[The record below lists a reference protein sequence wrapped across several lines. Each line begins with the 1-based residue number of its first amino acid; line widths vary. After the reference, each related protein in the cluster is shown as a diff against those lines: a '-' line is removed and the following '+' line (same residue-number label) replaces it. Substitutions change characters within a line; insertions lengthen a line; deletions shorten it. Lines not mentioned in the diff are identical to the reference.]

1 MKILVVNAGSS
12 SLKYQVID
20 MTDESCLCSGG
31 VDCIGQ
37 QTSTIEHKVAGE
49 PEHIEKHHFDNHT
62 QALKVVFSLLTDKN
76 FGVVGSIDEIS
87 AVGHRVLHSGEDFD
101 GSVVITPETLAI
113 MKKNIP
119 LGPLHMPANIACVE
133 SCQSLLPNVPM
144 VAVFD
149 TAFHMTMPKYAYM
162 YAIPYEDYEEF
173 KVRRYGFHGTSH
185 KYVTGEA
192 IKLMGTEKCKIINC
206 HLGNGSSISAVKD
219 GKCQDTSM
227 GLTPLEGLMMGTRSG
242 DIDPACLEFLMDKKG
257 MDIHQMLN
265 YLNKK
270 SGFLGVSGV
279 SSDARAVAKAAEEGN
294 ERAQLVQEMTSY
306 RIRKYIGAY
315 AAALQGVDCI
325 VFTGGIGENAFAA
338 RRRVLEKLDWLGVK
352 IDWEKNANCPRRQNV
367 EISTA
372 DSKVKVFVIPTNEE
386 LVIARETKELV
397 IKK

>member
-1 MKILVVNAGSS
+1 
-12 SLKYQVID
+12 
-20 MTDESCLCSGG
+20 
-31 VDCIGQ
+31 
-37 QTSTIEHKVAGE
+37 
-49 PEHIEKHHFDNHT
+49 
-62 QALKVVFSLLTDKN
+62 
-76 FGVVGSIDEIS
+76 
-87 AVGHRVLHSGEDFD
+87 
-101 GSVVITPETLAI
+101 
-113 MKKNIP
+113 
-119 LGPLHMPANIACVE
+119 
-133 SCQSLLPNVPM
+133 
-144 VAVFD
+144 
-149 TAFHMTMPKYAYM
+149 
-162 YAIPYEDYEEF
+162 
-173 KVRRYGFHGTSH
+173 
-185 KYVTGEA
+185 
-192 IKLMGTEKCKIINC
+192 
-206 HLGNGSSISAVKD
+206 
-219 GKCQDTSM
+219 
-227 GLTPLEGLMMGTRSG
+227 
-242 DIDPACLEFLMDKKG
+242 MDKKG

>member
-49 PEHIEKHHFDNHT
+49 PEHIEKHHFENHT

-162 YAIPYEDYEEF
+162 YAIPYEDYEQF

-192 IKLMGTEKCKIINC
+192 IKLMGTDKCKIINC

-219 GKCQDTSM
+219 GKT
-227 GLTPLEGLMMGTRSG
+227 
-242 DIDPACLEFLMDKKG
+242 
-257 MDIHQMLN
+257 
-265 YLNKK
+265 
-270 SGFLGVSGV
+270 
-279 SSDARAVAKAAEEGN
+279 
-294 ERAQLVQEMTSY
+294 
-306 RIRKYIGAY
+306 
-315 AAALQGVDCI
+315 LQW
-325 VFTGGIGENAFAA
+325 A
-338 RRRVLEKLDWLGVK
+338 
-352 IDWEKNANCPRRQNV
+352 
-367 EISTA
+367 
-372 DSKVKVFVIPTNEE
+372 
-386 LVIARETKELV
+386 
-397 IKK
+397 

>member
-20 MTDESCLCSGG
+20 MTNEKCLCSGG

-37 QTSTIEHKVAGE
+37 QTSTIEHNVNGKD
-49 PEHIEKHHFDNHT
+49 EHVEKHHFENHT
-62 QALKVVFSLLTDKN
+62 EALKIVFNLLTDSKY
-76 FGVVGSIDEIS
+76 GVVSNISEIS

-101 GSVVITPETLAI
+101 GSVLITPETLEI
-113 MKKNIP
+113 MKRNIP

-162 YAIPYEDYEEF
+162 YAIPYEDYEQY

-192 IKLMGTEKCKIINC
+192 IKMMGTENCRIINC
-206 HLGNGSSISAVKD
+206 HLGNGSSISAVKN

-227 GLTPLEGLMMGTRSG
+227 GLTPLEGLIMGTRSG
-242 DIDPACLEFLMDKKG
+242 DIDPACLEFLMEKKH

-279 SSDARAVAKAAEEGN
+279 SSDARAVNKAADEGN
-294 ERAQLVQEMTSY
+294 ERAQLVQDMTSY

-315 AAALQGVDCI
+315 AAALEGVDCI
-325 VFTGGIGENAFAA
+325 VFTGGIGENSFAA
-338 RRRVLEKLDWLGVK
+338 RRRVLDKLEWLGVK
-352 IDWEKNANCPRRQNV
+352 IDWNKNDNCPRHQNV
-367 EISTA
+367 EISA
-372 DSKVKVFVIPTNEE
+372 SDSKVKVFVIPTNEE
-386 LVIARETKELV
+386 LVIARETRDL
-397 IKK
+397 I

>member
-1 MKILVVNAGSS
+1 ME
-12 SLKYQVID
+12 
-20 MTDESCLCSGG
+20 DEKCLCSGG

-37 QTSTIEHKVAGE
+37 QTSTIEHKVSGKE
-49 PEHIEKHHFDNHT
+49 EHTEKHHFENHT
-62 QALKVVFSLLTDKN
+62 EALKIVFGLLTDAN
-76 FGVVGSIDEIS
+76 FGVVKSIDEIS

-101 GSVVITPETLAI
+101 RSILITPENLAI
-113 MKKNIP
+113 LKKNIP

-149 TAFHMTMPKYAYM
+149 TAFHMTMPKHAYM

-192 IKLMGTEKCKIINC
+192 IKMMGTSNCKIINC

-270 SGFLGVSGV
+270 SGFLGISGV
-279 SSDARAVAKAAEEGN
+279 SSDARAVTKAAEEGN
-294 ERAQLVQEMTSY
+294 ERAQLVLEMTTY

-325 VFTGGIGENAFAA
+325 VFTGGIGENSFDT
-338 RRRVLEKLDWLGVK
+338 RRRVLEKLEWLGVK
-352 IDWEKNANCPRRQNV
+352 IDWDKNNNCPRRKNV
-367 EISTA
+367 EISTP

-386 LVIARETKELV
+386 LVIARETKDL
-397 IKK
+397 I

>member
-12 SLKYQVID
+12 SLKYQLID
-20 MTDESCLCSGG
+20 MDNETAVCSGG
-31 VDCIGQ
+31 VDCIGLE
-37 QTSTIEHKVAGE
+37 TSTVAHSVIGKE
-49 PEHIEKHHFDNHT
+49 EYKIQYHFDNHT
-62 QALKVVFSLLTDKN
+62 EALKVIFDLLVDSEH
-76 FGVVGSIDEIS
+76 GVLKSIDEIS

-101 GSVVITPETLAI
+101 GSVVINPETLAI

-119 LGPLHMPANIACVE
+119 LGPLHMPANIACIE

-162 YAIPYEDYEEF
+162 YAIPYEDYEEY

-192 IKLMGTEKCKIINC
+192 IKLMGTDKCRIINC

-219 GKCQDTSM
+219 GKCMDTSM

-279 SSDARAVAKAAEEGN
+279 SSDSRAIDKAASEGN
-294 ERAQLVQEMTSY
+294 ERAKLVQQMMAY
-306 RIRKYIGAY
+306 RVKKYIGAY
-315 AAALQGVDCI
+315 SAALGGVDCI
-325 VFTGGIGENAFAA
+325 VFTGGIGENAKAT
-338 RRRVLEKLDWLGVK
+338 RERILTGLEYLGIS
-352 IDWEKNANCPRRQNV
+352 IDWDKNNNCPRKQNV

-386 LVIARETKELV
+386 LVIARETKDL
-397 IKK
+397 I

>member
-12 SLKYQVID
+12 SLKYQLID
-20 MTDESCLCSGG
+20 MEDEKCLCSGG

-37 QTSTIEHKVAGE
+37 QTSTIEHKVSGKE
-49 PEHIEKHHFDNHT
+49 EHTEKHHFENHT
-62 QALKVVFSLLTDKN
+62 EALKIVFGLLTDAN
-76 FGVVGSIDEIS
+76 FGVVKSIDEIS
-87 AVGHRVLHSGEDFD
+87 VVGHRVLHSGEDFD
-101 GSVVITPETLAI
+101 RSILITPENLAI
-113 MKKNIP
+113 LKKNIP

-149 TAFHMTMPKYAYM
+149 TAFHMTMPKHAYM

-192 IKLMGTEKCKIINC
+192 IKMMGTSNCKIINC

-270 SGFLGVSGV
+270 SGFLGISGV
-279 SSDARAVAKAAEEGN
+279 SSDARAVTKAAEEGN
-294 ERAQLVQEMTSY
+294 ERAQLVLEMTTY

-325 VFTGGIGENAFAA
+325 VFTGGIGENSFDT
-338 RRRVLEKLDWLGVK
+338 RRRVLEKLEWLGVK
-352 IDWEKNANCPRRQNV
+352 IDWDKNNNCPRRKNV
-367 EISTA
+367 EISTP

-386 LVIARETKELV
+386 LVIARETKDL
-397 IKK
+397 I

>member
-20 MTDESCLCSGG
+20 MANEACLCSGG

-37 QTSTIEHKVAGE
+37 QTSTIEHKVIGKS
-49 PEHIEKHHFDNHT
+49 EHIEKHHFDNHT
-62 QALKVVFSLLTDKN
+62 EALKVVFSLLTN
-76 FGVVGSIDEIS
+76 AEYGVVSDISEIS

-101 GSVVITPETLAI
+101 RSILITDETLRI

-119 LGPLHMPANIACVE
+119 LGPLHMPANIACIE

-149 TAFHMTMPKYAYM
+149 TAFHMTMPQYAYM
-162 YAIPYEDYEEF
+162 YAIPYEDYEQF

-192 IKLMGTEKCKIINC
+192 IKLMGTDKCKIINC

-279 SSDARAVAKAAEEGN
+279 SSDAREVAAAAESGN
-294 ERAQLVQEMTSY
+294 QRAELVQQMTTY

-315 AAALQGVDCI
+315 AAALEGVDCI
-325 VFTGGIGENAFAA
+325 VFTGGIGENSFAT

-352 IDWEKNANCPRRQNV
+352 IDWDKNDHCPRHQNV
-367 EISTA
+367 EISTQ

-386 LVIARETKELV
+386 LVIARETRDL
-397 IKK
+397 I